1 MTFHLFG
8 NILTFYGVA
17 ANNRGE
23 NQGNITTL
31 QKLLWKGESHTKVSA
46 EAIRW
51 AIRYYWQKAAY
62 PVNRIWNYDLP
73 NEDNPQWQDS
83 KFNSVNFIDDDI
95 LGFFETESAK
105 KETSD
110 ENKQQ
115 QQDKQDK
122 DDNPEAQDEA
132 TQPTKSKR
140 KKPKPKGSAT
150 DRRGRLDV
158 TRAISTTPY
167 DGNVTF
173 NAKSG
178 QKDKKSLYGTE
189 FHGTSY
195 QFGFGITPE
204 SCKDRARVL
213 ALLDALVSIHRVGGN
228 HGRFLFD
235 FAPESIILR
244 WTHDFAPRFLYCFE
258 EDEMGDVSMPK
269 LSRQIRIGDL
279 DPQEFWI
286 GGKIVKTLQDSEY
299 DEVNKFPGIK
309 ATVNDLKE
317 KIACDLKFCV
327 LDEPNGGEKLDDD
340 RSSS

>member
-31 QKLLWKGESHTKVSA
+31 QKLLWKEETHTKISA

-51 AIRYYWQKAAY
+51 AIRYYWQQAGY
-62 PVNRIWNYDLP
+62 SVNRVWNDDLP
-73 NEDNPQWQDS
+73 NEQNPQWQDS
-83 KFNSVNFIDDDI
+83 KFNPVEFIDDDV
-95 LGFFETESAK
+95 LGFMETESPK

-110 ENKQQ
+110 EHNQQ
-115 QQDKQDK
+115 QQDNN
-122 DDNPEAQDEA
+122 DDLEAQNYEA
-132 TQPTKSKR
+132 TKATKATKR
-140 KKPKPKGSAT
+140 KGKKKTKPKGTVT
-150 DRRGRLDV
+150 DKRGRLDV
-158 TRAISTTPY
+158 TPAISTTPY

-178 QKDKKSLYGTE
+178 KKDRKSLYGTE

-204 SCKDRARVL
+204 SCKERSRVL

-235 FAPESIILR
+235 FAPESIVLR
-244 WTHDFAPRFLYCFE
+244 WTQDFAPRFLYCFE
-258 EDEMGDVSMPK
+258 EDEMGDLSMPK
-269 LSRQIRIGDL
+269 LSRQIRRGDL
-279 DPQEFWI
+279 DPKDFWL
-286 GGKIVKTLQDSEY
+286 GGKIVETLQDSEY
-299 DEVNKFPGIK
+299 AAVNQFFGVK
-309 ATVNDLKE
+309 ATVDALKRRIASDLNF
-317 KIACDLKFCV
+317 DV
-327 LDEPNGGEKLDDD
+327 PN
-340 RSSS
+340 